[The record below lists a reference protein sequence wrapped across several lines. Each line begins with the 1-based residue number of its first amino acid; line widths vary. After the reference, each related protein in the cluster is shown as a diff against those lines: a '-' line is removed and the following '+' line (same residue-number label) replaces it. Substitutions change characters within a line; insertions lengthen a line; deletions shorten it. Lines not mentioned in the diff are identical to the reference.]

1 MEELE
6 IALQDLRFDLSKIRD
21 ELEDILKELKLAEYK
36 KSVMGEIEDIEC
48 ILFDI
53 DQDLAN
59 LENEA
64 AHQNF
69 LDRQE
74 DQIYQENEWR

>member
-59 LENEA
+59 LEDEA